1 LYRFAFLEGRRTMK
15 TSVPASLAAA
25 LLALISVL
33 GALAQTN
40 HVYIDSQQRFTIEVP
55 KGWLAKSFNTGGVSG
70 VTVSHGSEAYVQ
82 VFLQKGIDPASF
94 LNALNNGIQ
103 NSHAGYKVANRGT
116 RTVAGEPRMFIVGEA
131 PASPTAPRTRVYLE
145 TFAANGFSYAIIA
158 SSSGKATAGK
168 ESGDYEISQQMID
181 SLTLN
186 GTPAHPPAAAAKAPP
201 AAVPP
206 RPAPSAP
213 PVAAPPSA
221 AATPVVPPAT
231 PPATVAAPPTK
242 PDAAP
247 NENASILLLPEDQKK
262 LAAMDTAL
270 KGGAISDEEYQTK
283 KNVVYSGARKK
294 QEDAA
299 LLKALDQALADG
311 VLTKDEYDRKKRD
324 LIGDANSEPT
334 AARDQAVAA
343 EPPAELKSRE
353 IVAKADPPP
362 EPLPSTWTTDT
373 DPAGFAVSRPAAWT
387 MGKIRATGQV
397 VLHGTR
403 GEEVMIWPLRL
414 KQAELDANG
423 AAALTQELARKFDVL
438 MPWSPVQ
445 TMKNAARVSGSGSQR
460 SGTVVLS
467 WANNPTGVSIYF
479 YGVEAPQEI
488 YNDST
493 TAFAAILRSFH
504 VVPDPSV
511 KDILGAP
518 SGPGAAPLDFVS
530 WTDPHEGAFT
540 VPVPQGW
547 HVIGGTYRL
556 STVDVR
562 YGMVMNSPDGQI
574 RASVGDSMVGPFT
587 QPSQA
592 LTASGLREGSY
603 QTLSDGTRVELLR
616 YLSGQQF
623 ARSYVETL
631 VSRQCSNPQIS
642 SNNSR
647 EDLASNFSQ
656 SAASVGFT
664 DALLTAGDV
673 SFTCTMD
680 GKPVKGKYIAA
691 TIRMAPNISPI
702 WLVYRLYGYIAF
714 SGREQDGE
722 EVLMQMVRSWKFT
735 PEWEALR
742 KDAAMPAV
750 QTEIASSQEIRQ
762 RAQEAIVEDQR
773 QTAEMIAK
781 SSEQRQK
788 LYDQLER
795 KRQNSILGSL
805 EITDAQTG
813 AQYKVS
819 DFSDYHYLS
828 GDGYIYS
835 ANSREQSGADLKD
848 LLAIP

>member
-1 LYRFAFLEGRRTMK
+1 
-15 TSVPASLAAA
+15 
-25 LLALISVL
+25 
-33 GALAQTN
+33 
-40 HVYIDSQQRFTIEVP
+40 
-55 KGWLAKSFNTGGVSG
+55 
-70 VTVSHGSEAYVQ
+70 
-82 VFLQKGIDPASF
+82 
-94 LNALNNGIQ
+94 
-103 NSHAGYKVANRGT
+103 
-116 RTVAGEPRMFIVGEA
+116 
-131 PASPTAPRTRVYLE
+131 
-145 TFAANGFSYAIIA
+145 
-158 SSSGKATAGK
+158 
-168 ESGDYEISQQMID
+168 
-181 SLTLN
+181 
-186 GTPAHPPAAAAKAPP
+186 
-201 AAVPP
+201 
-206 RPAPSAP
+206 
-213 PVAAPPSA
+213 
-221 AATPVVPPAT
+221 
-231 PPATVAAPPTK
+231 
-242 PDAAP
+242 
-247 NENASILLLPEDQKK
+247 
-262 LAAMDTAL
+262 
-270 KGGAISDEEYQTK
+270 
-283 KNVVYSGARKK
+283 
-294 QEDAA
+294 
-299 LLKALDQALADG
+299 
-311 VLTKDEYDRKKRD
+311 
-324 LIGDANSEPT
+324 
-334 AARDQAVAA
+334 
-343 EPPAELKSRE
+343 
-353 IVAKADPPP
+353 
-362 EPLPSTWTTDT
+362 
-373 DPAGFAVSRPAAWT
+373 
-387 MGKIRATGQV
+387 
-397 VLHGTR
+397 
-403 GEEVMIWPLRL
+403 
-414 KQAELDANG
+414 
-423 AAALTQELARKFDVL
+423 
-438 MPWSPVQ
+438 
-445 TMKNAARVSGSGSQR
+445 
-460 SGTVVLS
+460 
-467 WANNPTGVSIYF
+467 
-479 YGVEAPQEI
+479 
-488 YNDST
+488 
-493 TAFAAILRSFH
+493 
-504 VVPDPSV
+504 
-511 KDILGAP
+511 
-518 SGPGAAPLDFVS
+518 
-530 WTDPHEGAFT
+530 
-540 VPVPQGW
+540 
-547 HVIGGTYRL
+547 
-556 STVDVR
+556 
-562 YGMVMNSPDGQI
+562 MNSPDGQI